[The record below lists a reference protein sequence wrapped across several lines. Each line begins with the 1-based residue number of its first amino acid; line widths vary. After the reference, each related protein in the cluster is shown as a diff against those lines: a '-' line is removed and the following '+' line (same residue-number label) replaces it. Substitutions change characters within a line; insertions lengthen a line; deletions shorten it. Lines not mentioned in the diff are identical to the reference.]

1 MTESRVRLLRLVE
14 TAVMIGLA
22 LALSEVKLFKMPY
35 GGSVTAGSMIPL
47 LLIALRHG
55 PAWGVL
61 AGVLAGLA
69 NYMIDPFFVHPAQVL
84 LDYPL
89 AFGALGLA
97 GFASGKSDVAGA
109 WMGSLALAGRML
121 MHVISGVIF
130 FAEYAPEGQSP
141 LVYSVMYNGA
151 YMIPELIISGFLLMF
166 LLPAL
171 RRALPTSIRALN
183 G

>member
-1 MTESRVRLLRLVE
+1 MSDSRTRLLRLVE
-14 TAVMIGLA
+14 TAAMIGLA
-22 LALSEVKLFKMPY
+22 VALSEVKLFKMPY

-47 LLIALRHG
+47 LLVALRYG
-55 PAWGVL
+55 PGWGVL
-61 AGVLAGLA
+61 TGALAGLA
-69 NYMIDPFFVHPAQVL
+69 NYLIDPFFVHPAQVL

-97 GFASGKSDVAGA
+97 GLASGKSDAAAA

-121 MHVISGVIF
+121 MHVISGVVF

-141 LVYSVMYNGA
+141 LVYSILYNGA
-151 YMIPELIISGFLLMF
+151 YMVPELIISGVLLMF

-171 RRALPTSIRALN
+171 RRALPTSIWAQN